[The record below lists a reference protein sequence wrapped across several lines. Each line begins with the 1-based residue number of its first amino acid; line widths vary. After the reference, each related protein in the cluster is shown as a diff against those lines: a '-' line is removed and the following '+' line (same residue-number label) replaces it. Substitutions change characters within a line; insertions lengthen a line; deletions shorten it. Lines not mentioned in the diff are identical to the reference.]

1 MRLAFC
7 LERTNHINKP
17 LVDVKIVRENK
28 TELKLKE
35 GNCHD
40 IRHVRKHVRV
50 AFCHLIIF
58 INYENYINIFSKDNH
73 NYNKLH
79 QLEEKHPKSANA
91 AEEELS

>member
-58 INYENYINIFSKDNH
+58 INYENYINIFSKNNH

-79 QLEEKHPKSANA
+79 HLEGKHPKNA
-91 AEEELS
+91 HARKNKVK